1 MFSIHARCAQRT
13 VIKAAILLIFISA
26 NDAMAQRTMK
36 GQLFVGTE
44 SMVSIVDPRDHGLSL
59 EFGQYTLKGLW
70 SCRCTSTSNRAKIL
84 SEHTLNYMDICG
96 EGGYLYRIVASRNR
110 QFNLYGGGGVFIGY
124 ELYDPSGLLPSHIA
138 TELPKSGQFL
148 YGITPRLEFE
158 AFLSRKIG
166 LSLGLSGPINFTSLV
181 SMFRPR
187 VSLGIRID
195 L

>member
-1 MFSIHARCAQRT
+1 MFSIHARRAQKAVLST
-13 VIKAAILLIFISA
+13 VILLIFISS
-26 NDAMAQRTMK
+26 NDAIAQRTMK
-36 GQLFVGTE
+36 SQLFVGAE
-44 SMVSIVDPRDHGLSL
+44 GMVSIVDPRDHGLAL

-70 SCRCTSTSNRAKIL
+70 SCRCTGTSNRAEIL
-84 SEHTLNYMDICG
+84 SDYILKYMDVCG
-96 EGGYLYRIVASRNR
+96 EGGYLYRIVGSRSR
-110 QFNLYGGGGVFIGY
+110 QFNLYGGGGAFLGY
-124 ELYDPSGLLPSHIA
+124 EFYDPFGSLPSHIA

-166 LSLGLSGPINFTSLV
+166 ISLGLSAPLNFTSLV
-181 SMFRPR
+181 SRFRPR

>member
-1 MFSIHARCAQRT
+1 MFSIHARRAQRT

-44 SMVSIVDPRDHGLSL
+44 GMVSIVDPRDHGLAL
-59 EFGQYTLKGLW
+59 EMGQYTLKGLW
-70 SCRCTSTSNRAKIL
+70 SCRCTGTSNRAEIL
-84 SEHTLNYMDICG
+84 SAHTLTYMDICG
-96 EGGYLYRIVASRNR
+96 EGGYLYRIVGSRSR
-110 QFNLYGGGGVFIGY
+110 QFNLYGGGGAFIGY
-124 ELYDPSGLLPSHIA
+124 EFYDPAGTRPSHIA

-166 LSLGLSGPINFTSLV
+166 ISLGLSAPLNFTSLV
-181 SMFRPR
+181 SRFRPR
-187 VSLGIRID
+187 VSLGLRID

>member
-1 MFSIHARCAQRT
+1 MFSIHARRAQRT

-44 SMVSIVDPRDHGLSL
+44 GMVSIVDPRDHGLSL

-96 EGGYLYRIVASRNR
+96 EGGYLYRIVASRSR

-124 ELYDPSGLLPSHIA
+124 EIYDPSGLLPS
-138 TELPKSGQFL
+138 SGQFL